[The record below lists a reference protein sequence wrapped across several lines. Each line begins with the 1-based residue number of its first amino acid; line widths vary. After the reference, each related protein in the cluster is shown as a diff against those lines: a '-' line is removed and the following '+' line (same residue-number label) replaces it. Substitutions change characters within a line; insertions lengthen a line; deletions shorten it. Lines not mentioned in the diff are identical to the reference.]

1 MMNFTPRT
9 LRVRD
14 LLLHPNNYRFL
25 DNPDYKKK
33 LATKYH
39 HDIVQETTLRMLELG
54 HQYQIPALRDSI
66 LANGYVPIE
75 RVIVI
80 GYEHAPTRKYLV
92 VEGNRRVA
100 VLKGIL
106 RDAREGSLSITRQ
119 QEKQFSSIPCAELE
133 ADGMDLKEAERV
145 IMGIRHIAG
154 PREWGAYQQAQLI
167 LELVEEQNRDYTDI
181 AKHIGLSRV
190 EVGRRYRALK
200 ALKAMEDDDEYARE
214 AKTEFYRLFH
224 ELVAL
229 PDVRDRFGWNQDQS
243 RFDNIDKAREFFEL
257 IAPQD
262 PDAEPKLKTYSDVR
276 KLKLII
282 GNPQAEAA
290 LLDPDRNFRDA
301 LAFVEPKDARSSTT
315 QFSLELAKF
324 QKLLAELSIDT
335 LRGLSPEDVANMKE
349 IASLIEDRIDDHRKL
364 QK

>member
-1 MMNFTPRT
+1 MMNFVSRT
-9 LRVRD
+9 LRVQD
-14 LLLHPNNYRFL
+14 LLLDPNNYRFL

-39 HDIVQETTLRMLELG
+39 HDMVQETTLRMLERG

-66 LANGYVPIE
+66 LANGYVPME

-80 GYEHAPTRKYLV
+80 PYAHAPTKKYLV

-100 VLKGIL
+100 ALKGIL
-106 RDAREGSLSITRQ
+106 RDAKEGSLSIKREQ
-119 QEKQFSSIPCAELE
+119 KKQFSSIPCAILE
-133 ADGMDLKEAERV
+133 AHGMDLKEAERV

-167 LELVEEQNRDYTDI
+167 LELVEEQKRDYSDI
-181 AKHIGLSRV
+181 AQHIGLSRV

-200 ALKAMEDDDEYARE
+200 ALKAMEDDEEYADE

-229 PDVRDRFGWNQDQS
+229 PDVRDRFGWNQDAS
-243 RFDNIDKAREFFEL
+243 RFDDMDKAREFFEL

-262 PDAEPKLKTYSDVR
+262 PDAEAKLKTYSDVR

-282 GNPQAEAA
+282 GDPQAEAA
-290 LLDPDRNFRDA
+290 LLDPDKSFRDA
-301 LAFVEPKDARSSTT
+301 SAFVEPKDARSSTT

-324 QKLLAELSIDT
+324 KQLLNELSIET
-335 LRGLSPEDVANMKE
+335 LRGLSSKDVEAMTE
-349 IASLIEDRIDDHRKL
+349 IAALIQERLDDHRKL
-364 QK
+364 RE